1 LTVKNIADEWYDV
14 DMGERR
20 NVKKSRGEHLLNE
33 PQKTGSQ
40 TEPIKD
46 LSQGSRGAVT
56 LDIILEMR
64 SPDDINISADGKRV
78 AFVVWEIVPDEPK
91 RRGRIW
97 IADTAGGEA
106 RPFTKGKR
114 GESCPR
120 WSPDGKQLA
129 FISKAEGEKEKPQLY
144 LMPAEGGEA
153 RQVSKMPNGVSDL
166 AWAPDGSRIAF
177 LSLEGEEP
185 KSDPK
190 VIGPGRHR
198 RMWTVRPDHDI
209 PEPVIPA
216 GITVWEYSWSPDS
229 KQLALYY
236 STGPDDTDWY
246 RGQVGVVAAGGGA
259 VRQVTHLTWQAR
271 ALAWSPDGKQIAYI
285 SGRWSDPGRGSG
297 EIFTVSLES
306 GETRNLT
313 PGITF
318 SPTWC
323 CWFPDGRHLLYTA
336 CKDVTHQVG
345 MLDSSVGTITL
356 LEEDFVMQWDQP
368 TLSTT
373 PDRRCFATIH
383 SDSRHPQDA
392 WFGELTYLLSDRLS
406 GARTK
411 FVGGLS
417 ITAEGDKPGGIQWRR
432 LSRLNPIAEE
442 TLALSATER
451 ISYESVD
458 GWRIDGLFTPPL
470 TRKNDALPPLYVDVH
485 GGPSGAECDFW
496 DGVTQLFAAAG
507 YAVFK
512 PNMRGSWGH
521 GMAFADAV
529 LGDMGGKDFQD
540 ILNGVEN
547 LVKQGLVDGNRV
559 GIGGW
564 SNGGYLTAWAVTQ
577 TNRFK
582 AAMMGAGISD
592 WHNMHA
598 QSNIADADVLL
609 LAADPLED
617 SEVYRK
623 HSPITYAGRVTT
635 PTLILHGEDDP
646 FVPVAQAHAFYRALR
661 ERNVPVELVVY
672 PREGHGLSERAHFR
686 DAIER
691 HLRWLERYLSGTHEV

>member
-1 LTVKNIADEWYDV
+1 
-14 DMGERR
+14 M
-20 NVKKSRGEHLLNE
+20 LND
-33 PQKTGSQ
+33 PQKTVSQ
-40 TEPIKD
+40 TETIKD
-46 LSQGSRGAVT
+46 SLSGSRVPVT
-56 LDIILEMR
+56 LDILLEMR
-64 SPDDINISADGKRV
+64 FPDDVTISSDGKKV
-78 AFVVWEIVPDEPK
+78 AFVVWENVPDEPK

-97 IADTAGGEA
+97 VADTSGGEA
-106 RPFTKGKR
+106 QPFSKGKR
-114 GESCPR
+114 GETCPR

-129 FISKAEGEKEKPQLY
+129 FITQAEGDKEKPQLY
-144 LMPAEGGEA
+144 LMPAEGGDA
-153 RQVSKMPNGVSDL
+153 RQVCKMPNGISDL

-177 LSLEGEEP
+177 ISLEGEEP
-185 KSDPK
+185 KNDPK
-190 VIGPGRHR
+190 VISPGRQR
-198 RMWTVRPDHDI
+198 RLWTVRPDHTI
-209 PEPVIPA
+209 PEPVVPD

-236 STGPDDTDWY
+236 SMGPGDTDWY
-246 RGQVGVVAAGGGA
+246 RGQIGVVAAGGGA
-259 VRQVTHLTWQAR
+259 VRQLTHLSWQAR
-271 ALAWSPDGKQIAYI
+271 ALAWSPDSKQIAYI

-297 EIFTVSLES
+297 EIFIVSLES
-306 GETRNLT
+306 GQTRNLT

-323 CWFPDGRHLLYTA
+323 CWFPDGRHLLYAA

-345 MLDSSVGTITL
+345 MLDSSDGTIIL
-356 LEEDFVMQWDQP
+356 LEGDFVMQWDQP
-368 TLSTT
+368 NLSTT
-373 PDRRCFATIH
+373 PDRRSFATIH
-383 SDSRHPQDA
+383 SNYQRPPDA
-392 WFGELTYLLSDRLS
+392 WSGELTY
-406 GARTK
+406 
-411 FVGGLS
+411 
-417 ITAEGDKPGGIQWRR
+417 EGDRAKGIIWRR

-442 TLALSATER
+442 TLALSASER

-458 GWRIDGLFTPPL
+458 GWRIDGLFIPPL
-470 TRKNDALPPLYVDVH
+470 KRKNGALPPLYVDVH

-496 DGVTQLFAAAG
+496 DGFTQLFVAAG

-521 GMAFADAV
+521 GTAFADAV

-540 ILNGVEN
+540 ILNGVEY
-547 LVKQGLVDGNRV
+547 LVREGLVDDSRV

-577 TNRFK
+577 SNRFK

-598 QSNIADADVLL
+598 QTNIAD
-609 LAADPLED
+609 
-617 SEVYRK
+617 
-623 HSPITYAGRVTT
+623 GRVTT

-646 FVPVAQAHAFYRALR
+646 AVPVAQAYAFYRALR

-672 PREGHGLSERAHFR
+672 PREGHGLNEKAHLR

-691 HLRWLERYLSGTHEV
+691 QLRWFERYLQ

>member
-1 LTVKNIADEWYDV
+1 
-14 DMGERR
+14 M
-20 NVKKSRGEHLLNE
+20 NE